1 MINNL
6 ERKISTVV
14 ENTKGSDE
22 PGEVRTACQIY
33 LCQKA
38 IALISFF
45 INSPQQHPRWRNVVR
60 SLATDSPAVERVKDS
75 PESVDR
81 KCN

>member
-1 MINNL
+1 MNTL
-6 ERKISTVV
+6 ERKVSAVAEKTR
-14 ENTKGSDE
+14 GSDE
-22 PGEVRTACQIY
+22 PGEVSIPCQIY

-60 SLATDSPAVERVKDS
+60 SLATDSAAVERVKDS